1 MDDSGGPSARR
12 MKRRLRVLLAEDQY
26 LVREGTRRLL
36 EDHGGV
42 EVVGVAADYDSVLEA
57 ARRLQPDAVL
67 MDIKMPPEYTTEGID
82 AAHVIKREL
91 PGTGIVMLT
100 QHDDEVY
107 VWRLLAHGVAGYGYL
122 HKVRVGDVDQVVR
135 AVEEVA
141 AGGSVLDPRI
151 VQRLVDHRARK
162 PGSPLADLTPAE
174 QDVLR
179 LMAEGRSNTAIAG
192 RLTVSTATV
201 ERRINVLFQKL
212 GLSEEPDLNRRVAA
226 VLIYLRESPPG
237 L

>member
-1 MDDSGGPSARR
+1 

-42 EVVGVAADYDSVLEA
+42 EVVGVAPDFDSVLQE
-57 ARRLQPDAVL
+57 ARRLEPDAVL
-67 MDIKMPPEYTTEGID
+67 MDIKMPPTYSTEGID

-91 PGTGIVMLT
+91 PRTGVVMLT

-122 HKVRVGDVDQVVR
+122 HKVRVGDVDQLVR

-151 VQRLVDHRARK
+151 IQRLVDHRARK
-162 PGSPLADLTPAE
+162 PGSPLAELTPAE
-174 QDVLR
+174 LDVLR
-179 LMAEGRSNTAIAG
+179 LMAEGRSNAAIAAA
-192 RLTVSTATV
+192 LSVSTATV

-212 GLSEEPDLNRRVAA
+212 DLSEEADVNRRVAA

>member
-1 MDDSGGPSARR
+1 

-42 EVVGVAADYDSVLEA
+42 EVVGVAPDFDSVLQE
-57 ARRLQPDAVL
+57 ARRLEPDAVL
-67 MDIKMPPEYTTEGID
+67 MDIKMPPTYSTEGID
-82 AAHVIKREL
+82 AAHIIKREL
-91 PGTGIVMLT
+91 PRTGVVMLT

-122 HKVRVGDVDQVVR
+122 HKVRVGDVDQLVR

-151 VQRLVDHRARK
+151 IQKLVDHRARK
-162 PGSPLADLTPAE
+162 PGSPLAELTPAE
-174 QDVLR
+174 LNVLR
-179 LMAEGRSNTAIAG
+179 LMAEGRSNAAIAAA
-192 RLTVSTATV
+192 LSVSTATV

-212 GLSEEPDLNRRVAA
+212 DLSEEADVNRRVAA

>member
-1 MDDSGGPSARR
+1 MRP
-12 MKRRLRVLLAEDQY
+12 RLRVLVAEDQY

-42 EVVGVAADYDSVLEA
+42 EVVGVAADYHSVLEA
-57 ARRLQPDAVL
+57 ARRLKPDVVL
-67 MDIKMPPEYTTEGID
+67 MDIKMPPSYSTEGID

-91 PGTGIVMLT
+91 PGTGVVMLT

-107 VWRLLAHGVAGYGYL
+107 VWRLLAHGVAGFGYL
-122 HKVRVGDVDQVVR
+122 HKVRVGDVDQLVR

-141 AGGSVLDPRI
+141 AGGSVLDARI

-162 PGSPLADLTPAE
+162 PGSPLAQLTPAE
-174 QDVLR
+174 LDVLR
-179 LMAEGRSNTAIAG
+179 LMAEGRSNVAIAA
-192 RLTVSTATV
+192 RLSVSTATV

-212 GLSEEPDLNRRVAA
+212 GLSEEVDVNRRVAA